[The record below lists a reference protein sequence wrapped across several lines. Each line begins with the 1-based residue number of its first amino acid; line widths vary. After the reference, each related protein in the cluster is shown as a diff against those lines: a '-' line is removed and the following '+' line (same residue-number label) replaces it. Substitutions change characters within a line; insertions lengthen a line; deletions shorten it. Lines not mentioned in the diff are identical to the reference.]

1 LNVALGNWVFPH
13 LFQISY
19 SAHSPTAIRRNAI
32 WQPIYSLAYFFIIL
46 LGLAALVAGTL
57 PPGNNMNAAL
67 LQFVSTQYPDWVVG
81 LLAGTGVLLAL
92 VPGAVLLL
100 TAGTIFTR
108 NVVTPVCP
116 GLSES
121 KGLLI
126 SRAALV
132 VFAAL
137 AVWLSMDQKG
147 SLVSIL
153 LKAYSAIGMLGPG
166 VFLAFLWKRTTALGV
181 VAGIVVGFV
190 ALLAPFAQAWWSAL
204 LPGWEVG
211 LIAMAINA
219 VTVIGVSLVTPQPTA
234 AGVALGVRLHA
245 HQLLRP

>member
-1 LNVALGNWVFPH
+1 
-13 LFQISY
+13 
-19 SAHSPTAIRRNAI
+19 
-32 WQPIYSLAYFFIIL
+32 
-46 LGLAALVAGTL
+46 
-57 PPGNNMNAAL
+57 M
-67 LQFVSTQYPDWVVG
+67 VG

-92 VPGAVLLL
+92 VPGSVLLL

-116 GLSES
+116 ALSES
-121 KGLLI
+121 RALI

-132 VFAAL
+132 GFAAL

-166 VFLAFLWKRTTALGV
+166 VFLAFLWKRTSALGV

-190 ALLAPFAQAWWSAL
+190 ALLAPFAQLWWNAL
-204 LPGWEVG
+204 FPGWEVG

-219 VTVIGVSLVTPQPTA
+219 LAVICVSLVTPQPTA

-245 HQLLRP
+245 HQLVRP